1 VTDWLFANR
10 TWLFSGAGLAVVGVV
25 WGIVKYGYHRWR
37 EPRQAR
43 QSTDMQQVNYAEV
56 PRAPRRSL
64 LPAFIRRAIAKPGD
78 VSSRIHIGLREEG
91 GLSVSL
97 GSEIPCID
105 LYFQV
110 TNLSRLDLIL
120 DRLLVDVWFGQP
132 TFQAALLDRYVIPAG
147 EITTGMHLRQMLADN
162 QRKQVEART
171 ADRSRIILS
180 VVAYFES
187 EVGRVVVRKTIERQ
201 P

>member
-1 VTDWLFANR
+1 MTDWFFANYA
-10 TWLFSGAGLAVVGVV
+10 WLFSGAGLAALGAV
-25 WGIVKYGYHRWR
+25 WGIAKYGYHRWR
-37 EPRQAR
+37 ETRLAR
-43 QSTDMQQVNYAEV
+43 ESMDLRLVDYAQVN
-56 PRAPRRSL
+56 RAPRRSW
-64 LPAFIRRAIAKPGD
+64 LPAFIRRAITKPED

-91 GLSVSL
+91 GLHVSL
-97 GSEIPCID
+97 GSEIPCIE

-110 TNLSRLDLIL
+110 TNLSTLDLIL

-132 TFQAALLDRYVIPAG
+132 TLQAAVLDRYVIPAG
-147 EITTGMHLRQMLADN
+147 EITKGMHLRHMLADN

-171 ADRSRIILS
+171 ADRSRITIS